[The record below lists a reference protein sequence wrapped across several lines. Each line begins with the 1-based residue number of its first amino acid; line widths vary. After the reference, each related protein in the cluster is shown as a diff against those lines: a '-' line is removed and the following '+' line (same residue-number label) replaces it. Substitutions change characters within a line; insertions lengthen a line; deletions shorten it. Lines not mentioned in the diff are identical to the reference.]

1 MMTTNATADSIESDQ
16 ILRDQ
21 PIDDGMIGS
30 AQHIEYLLRLG
41 DNSLVLGQRLSEWC
55 GRGPILEEDIALA
68 NIALDL
74 IGQARLVL
82 SYAGRLED
90 RGRDEDALAFLRD
103 ARDFRNCTMA
113 ELPNGYALDAAV
125 GNANDLDFA
134 LAIVRIF
141 LVASFQ
147 SLQWQM
153 LATSRDSELS
163 AIAMTSLKEA
173 RYHEDHAAEWL
184 IRLGD
189 GTEESHARVERAL
202 SALWPYT
209 SELFL
214 ADDIDRVIAD
224 ASIGV
229 DPSTIHSTW
238 LEGVSATL
246 DRATLPVPTSSLM
259 LTSSAMR
266 TGGKFG
272 AHSEHLGPLLAE
284 MQFLQRAYP
293 NGSW

>member
-1 MMTTNATADSIESDQ
+1 MLAFAVQED
-16 ILRDQ
+16 LR
-21 PIDDGMIGS
+21 P
-30 AQHIEYLLRLG
+30 ALTEHLLRLA
-41 DNSLVLGQRLSEWC
+41 DDRLVLGHRMSEWC
-55 GRGPILEEDIALA
+55 GHGPILEEDIALA

-82 SYAGRLED
+82 SYAGRVEG

-103 ARDFRNCTMA
+103 AGEFRNCTMV
-113 ELPNGYALDAAV
+113 ELPNGYSLDAAA
-125 GNANDLDFA
+125 GKANDLDFA
-134 LAIVRIF
+134 IAIVRVF
-141 LVASFQ
+141 LFASFQ

-153 LATSRDSELS
+153 LATSRDGGLS
-163 AIAMTSLKEA
+163 AIAMKSLKES

-189 GTEESHARVERAL
+189 GTDESHARAERAL
-202 SALWPYT
+202 AALWPYT
-209 SELFL
+209 TELFL
-214 ADDIDRVIAD
+214 PDDVDRGMAD
-224 ASIGV
+224 AGIGV
-229 DPSTIHSTW
+229 DPSTVHATW

-246 DRATLPVPTSSLM
+246 DRATLPMPAP
-259 LTSSAMR
+259 SAMR

-272 AHSEHLGPLLAE
+272 LHSEHLGFLLAE